1 MCECGREV
9 LVTDGA
15 HATKCACAGLRVC
28 DPLELVVKAVYQI
41 WDLEE
46 EERERRVRG
55 KKEGERG
62 ERGERWRKETR
73 RIKKKW
79 LNSVTELSVHTHPH
93 TWSLRVDPLNLTML
107 LSTTQAP
114 FELCPW

>member
-1 MCECGREV
+1 MCECGGEV

-46 EERERRVRG
+46 EERERRARG
-55 KKEGERG
+55 KEGGREGREMEERNQEDKE
-62 ERGERWRKETR
+62 KMAQQC
-73 RIKKKW
+73 
-79 LNSVTELSVHTHPH
+79 HCH
-93 TWSLRVDPLNLTML
+93 
-107 LSTTQAP
+107 
-114 FELCPW
+114 